1 MGSGVA
7 SVAPA
12 GGTSLLKNGPV
23 LCSRIKAPQTT
34 GPENPTLAV
43 STGPWEI
50 AVALVAVVEGGLR
63 GHLGD
68 RLGNDQAGS
77 DDEHLAVES
86 SGLNAETYIKMQVPE
101 TRTNTHTH
109 AHAMPTQLTGES
121 RIRNEPQ

>member
-12 GGTSLLKNGPV
+12 GGTSLLKNSPV

-50 AVALVAVVEGGLR
+50 AQWGVGRYAPRGLAKKS
-63 GHLGD
+63 GHL
-68 RLGNDQAGS
+68 
-77 DDEHLAVES
+77 
-86 SGLNAETYIKMQVPE
+86 
-101 TRTNTHTH
+101 
-109 AHAMPTQLTGES
+109 
-121 RIRNEPQ
+121 